1 MRDCLRDSD
10 QSEKTSNARLFAMQ
24 ACFKLSVK
32 LSFVRRLGV
41 CLCELGSASL
51 PECQRDRAEP
61 GMPAR
66 GSGCL
71 PVCSLSEPQATCANL
86 SCLHHEPACGAAGA
100 AIPLTQSADSPT
112 FHWHDLVRP
121 VLGCSHTYSNPQ
133 GWGKRRILLWSIPNC
148 FYTLGDRW
156 GFGLPALGESFSSVE
171 GSRREPRRH
180 TSMGMRKQV
189 LH

>member
-1 MRDCLRDSD
+1 
-10 QSEKTSNARLFAMQ
+10 MQ

-32 LSFVRRLGV
+32 LTFVRRLGV

-86 SCLHHEPACGAAGA
+86 SCLHHDSRACLRRRQRGDPA
-100 AIPLTQSADSPT
+100 
-112 FHWHDLVRP
+112 
-121 VLGCSHTYSNPQ
+121 YSVC
-133 GWGKRRILLWSIPNC
+133 R
-148 FYTLGDRW
+148 
-156 GFGLPALGESFSSVE
+156 
-171 GSRREPRRH
+171 
-180 TSMGMRKQV
+180 
-189 LH
+189 